1 MSNETKTPAMSNLV
15 IAGIVLVAGVS
26 LTVGALIFLGEGQKL
41 ESTSLDAVMDLA
53 DVSESAKTD
62 ESGAPQG
69 AAIDAAPEPAPAEGD
84 APPAGLPQIR
94 SISEESVK
102 LLEQVDSAKVNPDD
116 LFSFDKTKDG
126 LHYKVS
132 FKALGGYVYEVP
144 DPNVVRAQPDP
155 TVPPVDQL
163 PEGIKKMDSS
173 PVLIAGFMVPIEFN
187 ADGKVSSFALT
198 QDQMFCCY
206 GVPPKMN
213 EWVMVEM
220 QEGHETE
227 FRSDAP
233 VAVYGQLD
241 VGEEIDDGYVL
252 SLYRMNSDK
261 VIDVRE
267 LLKEVQG

>member
-1 MSNETKTPAMSNLV
+1 MSNLV
-15 IAGIVLVAGVS
+15 VAGIVLVAGVS

-41 ESTSLDAVMDLA
+41 DSTSLDSVMDLA
-53 DVSESAKTD
+53 DASESAKTD
-62 ESGAPQG
+62 ITDTTSAPQG
-69 AAIDAAPEPAPAEGD
+69 AAIDAAPAPAPAEGD
-84 APPAGLPQIR
+84 APPPGLPQIR
-94 SISEESVK
+94 SISQESIK
-102 LLEQVDSAKVNPDD
+102 LLEQVDGSKVNPDD
-116 LFSFDKTKDG
+116 LFAFDKTQDG

-163 PEGIKKMDSS
+163 PEGIKKIDSA

-220 QEGHETE
+220 QEGFETE

-252 SLYRMNSDK
+252 SLYRMSSDK